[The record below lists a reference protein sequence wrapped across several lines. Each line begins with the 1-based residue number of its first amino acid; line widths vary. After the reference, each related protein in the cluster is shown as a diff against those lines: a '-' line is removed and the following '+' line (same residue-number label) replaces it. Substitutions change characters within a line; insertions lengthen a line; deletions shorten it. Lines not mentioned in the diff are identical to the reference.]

1 MPSIFSLMTER
12 VGYVRR
18 GLKDRVAQ
26 VDKEIKRLGGEAD
39 KALEEVGKAVEETA
53 ALAHEVETAVL
64 RKSTKKK

>member
-1 MPSIFSLMTER
+1 MPSIFSLMSER
-12 VGYVRR
+12 IGYVRR

-39 KALEEVGKAVEETA
+39 KALEEVNKAVEETA
-53 ALAHEVETAVL
+53 TLAQEVEKAVL

>member
-1 MPSIFSLMTER
+1 MPSIFSLMSER
-12 VGYVRR
+12 IGYVRR

-39 KALEEVGKAVEETA
+39 KALEEVSKAVEETA
-53 ALAHEVETAVL
+53 TLAQEVEKAVL

>member
-1 MPSIFSLMTER
+1 MPSIFSLMNER
-12 VGYVRR
+12 IGYVRR

-39 KALEEVGKAVEETA
+39 QALGEVSKAVEETA
-53 ALAHEVETAVL
+53 ALVNEVETAVL

>member
-26 VDKEIKRLGGEAD
+26 VDKEINRLGGKAD
-39 KALEEVGKAVEETA
+39 GALKEVGEAVEETA
-53 ALAHEVETAVL
+53 ALVNKVETAVL